1 MVRLIRQE
9 WYGADRYALDPAPP
23 PAAPPPA
30 VPPPPAAV
38 VDIGRVSC
46 ACEPA
51 DDRPSDIATVA
62 GLPMP
67 ERDADAAGAWH
78 APGGAERSENAGA
91 GDTGPSLGGAPSDI
105 QLGGM
110 LDVFA

>member
-23 PAAPPPA
+23 PAAPPP
-30 VPPPPAAV
+30 PAAV

-51 DDRPSDIATVA
+51 DDRPGDSATVGA
-62 GLPMP
+62 PMP

-91 GDTGPSLGGAPSDI
+91 GDTGPSFGGAPSDI